1 MLCKGES
8 GMFDHIGIVV
18 SDLERAR
25 RFYEAVLEPLRL
37 RLLED
42 HTQGDGTGWLVF
54 GSGIRHSPFFVVA
67 AGRPSFW
74 NSEHEPE
81 KSPIHLAF
89 TAPSKEAVDQF
100 HAAGLK
106 LGARSNGE
114 PGERRKPFYCAF
126 LIDPDGNNLEAGV
139 YLTT

>member
-1 MLCKGES
+1 MRLFWNRSDS
-8 GMFDHIGIVV
+8 GCWKTT
-18 SDLERAR
+18 LK
-25 RFYEAVLEPLRL
+25 
-37 RLLED
+37 
-42 HTQGDGTGWLVF
+42 GTGLDGLCSAPASAIRRSLLLPQVVRVF
-54 GSGIRHSPFFVVA
+54 WS
-67 AGRPSFW
+67 
-74 NSEHEPE
+74 SEHEPG

-89 TAPSKEAVDQF
+89 TAPSKESVDQF